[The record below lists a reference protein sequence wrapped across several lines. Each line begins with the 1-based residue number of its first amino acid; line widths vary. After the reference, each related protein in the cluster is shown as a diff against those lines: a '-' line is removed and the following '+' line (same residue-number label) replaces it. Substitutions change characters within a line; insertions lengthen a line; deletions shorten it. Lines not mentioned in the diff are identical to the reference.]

1 MDNRAIGVFD
11 SGLGGLT
18 VVRQLMTALPNE
30 NIVYF
35 GDTGRVPYGSRSDDA
50 IRRYAAQDIS
60 FLLSKDVKLV
70 VAACGTV
77 SSVAA
82 DIKERLSVPF
92 IGVVEP
98 AAAAAAKASKSGKIG
113 VIGTAATVGSGS
125 FSAAIKRNR
134 ADSQV
139 IQTACP
145 MFVPLVES
153 GWYDSSDPVVLGTVE
168 RYLQPM
174 LKASVDTLVLGC
186 THYPI
191 LADAIAAV
199 MGEGVTLIDTG
210 VSVAEQVKQLL
221 NDKDM
226 MSTAGGANHFYVSDT
241 VRSFEQM
248 ASLLLGDK
256 AEFYVEKIDIERY

>member
-11 SGLGGLT
+11 SGMGGLT
-18 VVRQLMTALPNE
+18 VVRQLMAALPGE

-50 IRRYAAQDIS
+50 IRRYAAQDIN

-82 DIKERLSVPF
+82 DIQQQLSVPF
-92 IGVVEP
+92 VGVVEP
-98 AAAAAAKASKSGKIG
+98 AAAAAAKATQNGKIG
-113 VIGTAATVGSGS
+113 VIGTAATIASGS
-125 FSAAIKRNR
+125 FLRAICRNLESAK
-134 ADSQV
+134 V
-139 IQTACP
+139 YQTACP
-145 MFVPLVES
+145 LFVPLVES
-153 GWYDSSDPVVLGTVE
+153 GWYDSSDPVVLGTVK

-174 LKASVDTLVLGC
+174 IDAGVDTLVLGC

-210 VSVAEQVKQLL
+210 VSVADEVKRLL
-221 NDKDM
+221 VSNDVLCN
-226 MSTAGGANHFYVSDT
+226 SGGKNHFYVSDT

-248 ASLLLGDK
+248 AALLLGDK
-256 AEFYVEKIDIERY
+256 AEFDVEKIDIERF